1 MLNSSQDILFYVLAI
16 CAIMLTAFTCWILYY
31 IIAIIRNAYDATKS
45 IKNKIDMLDDILK
58 TIKANLNSAANYI
71 GLVVTGIDKIVAYV
85 QDKKNTK
92 PKTTTKK
99 KSSK

>member
-45 IKNKIDMLDDILK
+45 IKKKIDALDDILK
-58 TIKANLNSAANYI
+58 TVKANLNSAANYV
-71 GLVVTGIDKIVAYV
+71 GLVVSGIDKIVAYV
-85 QDKKNTK
+85 QNKKPSK
-92 PKTTTKK
+92 PEKNNKK